1 MHNEIKFN
9 LNNADFDDNYEDSEL
24 WQPQAAQALCHNLK
38 NLVLQAKEYAK
49 RRKGGTQ
56 TEPAQSHDA
65 VFISGGRGAG
75 KTVFLKN
82 VQRIWYKNSH
92 ASSLKLHFSSTID
105 PTLLID
111 HDDFTNVVV
120 AHLFNE
126 VENQWGGANE
136 DLKSQFYTKLK
147 QLADALG
154 QESDYHDRVGI
165 DRIIKYRSGIQV
177 EHFFH
182 DFVATCI
189 QILKVDAIVI
199 PIDDVDMALN
209 RAFEV
214 LDVVRRMLGCP
225 FIIPIVS
232 GDENLY
238 QHMVKQHFIR
248 DTSSD
253 IYNIDMYSD
262 EVKKGINLSEKLRD
276 SYLTKVFPNQFRISL
291 LPAEQLLQQL
301 EILEGSQSFSFREY
315 ERDLNCTFFG
325 LTNNEE
331 KSREYPKPAN
341 AREITQLIR
350 LLPPSKLQSQA
361 TWVEWESFRTWA
373 QSKKHGATFTNAIAA
388 QAVLEA
394 RETSDYQLSKLLP
407 FNPKAQAELSFSWA
421 NKDFYLEQIE
431 AIKNLNEKE
440 ASKTNTFVLEGA
452 ISGKVLR
459 SMPPLEMHTRRMTL
473 SKSNLKEEQKNN
485 SGLYHLYTF
494 KDYYGQQGNQINKV
508 FFSRAF
514 EILGT
519 SLLALPS
526 TRPLYQD
533 VLKQIMSTPPFYCIH
548 AINPTK
554 YTTGGENED
563 SEMEQDD
570 NDNDNDDNSV
580 ELFLAVFIQELDNWT
595 EKYSK
600 TLSALRNDSL
610 TPLLHAVF
618 NKVFTQLHL
627 LKISHKNLK
636 DEHLSDSVRRFEYI
650 TINAFASFLSSDGTV
665 KSNVASGA
673 KVETIRNH
681 SKFIKSE
688 HVFTRNVKDFVNL
701 TTGDSL
707 ANSESETPDISIAEH
722 LLAAIWDHP
731 IFRCNNTKSND
742 LQPIAPFD
750 KPTSNQKSTTESTS
764 PRKKFL
770 SSIPKVYDEFN
781 VKSLAE
787 FTKIMT
793 ELNDVDSAEYVN
805 RLIKEEMKKKNIT
818 KGDLSPGY
826 VALCEVLGI

>member
-1 MHNEIKFN
+1 MHNEIKLN
-9 LNNADFDDNYEDSEL
+9 LNYTDFDDNYEDSEL
-24 WQPQAAQALCHNLK
+24 WQPQAAQALCRNLK
-38 NLVLQAKEYAK
+38 NLAHQAMQYAAK
-49 RRKGGTQ
+49 RKNTPQ
-56 TEPAQSHDA
+56 TLPVQSHDA
-65 VFISGGRGAG
+65 IFISGGRGAG
-75 KTVFLKN
+75 KTVFLK
-82 VQRIWYKNSH
+82 RAKSIWDNNPH
-92 ASSLKLHFSSTID
+92 AKDCVLHFSSTID

-111 HDDFTNVVV
+111 HDNFTNVVV

-126 VENQWGGANE
+126 VENQWGGASE
-136 DLKSQFYTKLK
+136 SLKSKFYTELK
-147 QLADALG
+147 QLAEALG

-189 QILKVDAIVI
+189 QILNVDAIVI

-232 GDENLY
+232 GDESLY
-238 QHMVKQHFIR
+238 QHMVKKHFMS
-248 DTSSD
+248 DTHSGEED
-253 IYNIDMYSD
+253 G
-262 EVKKGINLSEKLRD
+262 VVLSEKLRD

-291 LPAEQLLQQL
+291 IPAARLLQQL
-301 EILEGSQSFSFREY
+301 EILEGDDDFSFRLY
-315 ERDLNCTFFG
+315 EGYLKHTFFG

-331 KSREYPKPAN
+331 KSQDYPKPAN

-361 TWVEWESFRTWA
+361 TWIEWESFRTWA
-373 QSKKHGATFTNAIAA
+373 QSKKHGATLTNAIAA

-394 RETSDYQLSKLLP
+394 RETLDYQLSKLLP
-407 FNPKAQAELSFSWA
+407 FNPKAQADLGLSWA
-421 NKDFYLEQIE
+421 DKDFHHEQLKAIE
-431 AIKNLNEKE
+431 SLNEKE
-440 ASKTNTFVLEGA
+440 SNKTNIFVLEGA
-452 ISGKVLR
+452 FSGKVLR

-473 SKSNLKEEQKNN
+473 ADHKLSDEKKNH
-485 SGLYHLYTF
+485 SGLYNLYTF

-563 SEMEQDD
+563 SEMELDD
-570 NDNDNDDNSV
+570 NDDNDDNSV

-750 KPTSNQKSTTESTS
+750 KPTSNQKSTIESTS

-770 SSIPKVYDEFN
+770 SSIPKLYDEFN
-781 VKSLAE
+781 VKDLAE
-787 FTKIMT
+787 FTKIISEST
-793 ELNDVDSAEYVN
+793 ELDSVEYVHG
-805 RLIKEEMKKKNIT
+805 LIKEEMKKRNIT
-818 KGDLSPGY
+818 KRDLSPGY
-826 VALCEVLGI
+826 VALCEVIGI

>member
-1 MHNEIKFN
+1 MHNEIKLN
-9 LNNADFDDNYEDSEL
+9 LNHTDFDDNYEDSEL
-24 WQPQAAQALCHNLK
+24 WQPQAAQALCRNLK
-38 NLVLQAKEYAK
+38 NLAHQAMQYAAK
-49 RRKGGTQ
+49 RKNTPQ
-56 TEPAQSHDA
+56 TLPVQSHDA
-65 VFISGGRGAG
+65 IFISGGRGAG
-75 KTVFLKN
+75 KTVFLK
-82 VQRIWYKNSH
+82 RAKSIWDNNTH
-92 ASSLKLHFSSTID
+92 AKDCVLHFSSTID

-111 HDDFTNVVV
+111 HDNFTNVVV

-126 VENQWGGANE
+126 VENQWGGASE
-136 DLKSQFYTKLK
+136 SLKSKFYTELK
-147 QLADALG
+147 QLAEALG

-189 QILKVDAIVI
+189 QILNVDAIVI

-232 GDENLY
+232 GDESLY
-238 QHMVKQHFIR
+238 QHMVKKHFMS
-248 DTSSD
+248 DTHSVEED
-253 IYNIDMYSD
+253 G
-262 EVKKGINLSEKLRD
+262 VVLSEKLRD

-291 LPAEQLLQQL
+291 IPAARLLQQL
-301 EILEGSQSFSFREY
+301 EILEGDDDFSFRQY
-315 ERDLNCTFFG
+315 EGYLKHTFFG

-331 KSREYPKPAN
+331 KSQDYPKPAN

-361 TWVEWESFRTWA
+361 TWIEWESFRTWA
-373 QSKKHGATFTNAIAA
+373 QSKKHGATLTNAIAA

-394 RETSDYQLSKLLP
+394 RETLDYQLSKLLP
-407 FNPKAQAELSFSWA
+407 FNPKAQAELNFSWA
-421 NKDFYLEQIE
+421 DKDFHSEQIKAIDNLDEEE
-431 AIKNLNEKE
+431 A
-440 ASKTNTFVLEGA
+440 AKTNKFVLEGA
-452 ISGKVLR
+452 LNGKVLR

-473 SKSNLKEEQKNN
+473 ADHKLKEEKENHT
-485 SGLYHLYTF
+485 GLYNLYTF
-494 KDYYGQQGNQINKV
+494 KDYYGQQGNRINKV

-526 TRPLYQD
+526 TEPLYQD

-554 YTTGGENED
+554 YTSGAENED
-563 SEMEQDD
+563 NEMELDAS
-570 NDNDNDDNSV
+570 DDNSV

-688 HVFTRNVKDFVNL
+688 HVFTRNVKAFVDL
-701 TTGDSL
+701 TTGESLTNFEPNISDS
-707 ANSESETPDISIAEH
+707 NIAEH
-722 LLAAIWDHP
+722 LLEAIWDHP
-731 IFRCNNTKSND
+731 IFSCNNTKSND

-750 KPTSNQKSTTESTS
+750 KSSGNKNDK
-764 PRKKFL
+764 PRAASGKRHLVGIRKL
-770 SSIPKVYDEFN
+770 YKMFN
-781 VKSLAE
+781 VSDIHT
-787 FTKIMT
+787 FTEKLKNSSDPDFLDNVQSIVLSEMDEKKLT
-793 ELNDVDSAEYVN
+793 IDNLQTSSKELCA
-805 RLIKEEMKKKNIT
+805 
-818 KGDLSPGY
+818 
-826 VALCEVLGI
+826 VLNLT

>member
-177 EHFFH
+177 ERFFH

-189 QILKVDAIVI
+189 QILNVDAIVI

-253 IYNIDMYSD
+253 IYNIDVYSD
-262 EVKKGINLSEKLRD
+262 EVKAGINLSEKLRD

-291 LPAEQLLQQL
+291 LPAERLIQQL
-301 EILEGSQSFSFREY
+301 NILEGSNDLSFREY
-315 ERDLNCTFFG
+315 ERDLNHTFFG

-331 KSREYPKPAN
+331 KSRDYPKPAN

-350 LLPPSKLQSQA
+350 LLPPSKLQKQA
-361 TWVEWESFRTWA
+361 TWIEWESFRTWA
-373 QSKKHGATFTNAIAA
+373 QSKKHGATFTNALAA

-394 RETSDYQLSKLLP
+394 RDTSDYQLSKLLP
-407 FNPKAQAELSFSWA
+407 FNPKAQAELNFSWA
-421 NKDFYLEQIE
+421 DKDFHSEQIKAIDNLDEEE
-431 AIKNLNEKE
+431 A
-440 ASKTNTFVLEGA
+440 AKTNKFVLEGA
-452 ISGKVLR
+452 LNGKVLR

-473 SKSNLKEEQKNN
+473 ADHKLKEEKKNHT
-485 SGLYHLYTF
+485 GLYNLYTF
-494 KDYYGQQGNQINKV
+494 KDYYGQQGNRINKV

-526 TRPLYQD
+526 TEPLYQD

-554 YTTGGENED
+554 YTSGAENED
-563 SEMEQDD
+563 NEMELDAS
-570 NDNDNDDNSV
+570 DDNSV

-595 EKYSK
+595 EKYSQV
-600 TLSALRNDSL
+600 LSTLRNDSL
-610 TPLLHAVF
+610 IPLLHAVF

-627 LKISHKNLK
+627 LKVDHKERA

-650 TINAFASFLSSDGTV
+650 TINAFASFLSSDNTV

-673 KVETIRNH
+673 KVETIRDH
-681 SKFIKSE
+681 SEFIKRE
-688 HVFTRNVKDFVNL
+688 HVFTRNVKAFVDL
-701 TTGDSL
+701 TTGESL
-707 ANSESETPDISIAEH
+707 ANFEPNIPESNIAEH

-731 IFRCNNTKSND
+731 IFSCNNTKSND

-750 KPTSNQKSTTESTS
+750 KSSGSKNDK
-764 PRKKFL
+764 PRAASGKKHLVRIRKLYKKFNVSDIYTFIEKLKNTSDPDFLEDVQSIVL
-770 SSIPKVYDEFN
+770 SEMDEKKLTIDN
-781 VKSLAE
+781 LHTSSK
-787 FTKIMT
+787 
-793 ELNDVDSAEYVN
+793 ELCA
-805 RLIKEEMKKKNIT
+805 
-818 KGDLSPGY
+818 
-826 VALCEVLGI
+826 VLNLT